1 MFPGFVYIYKDKS
14 KFVHLFFFKG
24 IDDEY
29 KPIYRD
35 LDLSK
40 LSINYTKTKIND
52 YTFDYKFDNKT
63 IKKIVCNLVKL
74 DNKIEQK
81 ILSF

>member
-1 MFPGFVYIYKDKS
+1 MFPGFIYMYKDNNEYI
-14 KFVHLFFFKG
+14 HLFFFKG
-24 IDDEY
+24 INEDYNFIY
-29 KPIYRD
+29 KD

-40 LSINYTKTKIND
+40 LSINYTETKIND
-52 YTFDYKFDNKT
+52 YTFDYQFDNKT